1 MKLPRLDN
9 TPSLTERTYETILAA
24 VQSLTLT
31 PGECVSIQEL
41 TNQLG
46 VSRTPLRAAL
56 RRLEQD
62 GLVAIVPYKGVCVA
76 PISAKDVEEIL
87 ELRILLESYAAGKAT
102 KLLSPDELAQAE
114 KILEQMEKTHAEGRL
129 LESATIGHQFHQLLL
144 SKVDNHRLV
153 GILRQLDIQYRRI
166 RHYSADLRDRGAT
179 SIVQHEEMLRALK
192 AGDAEQASQLMVEHL
207 SSVRDDVLSSL
218 FPEAREQVGIG
229 QGVTDAA

>member
-9 TPSLTERTYETILAA
+9 SPSLTERTYETILAA

-62 GLVAIVPYKGVCVA
+62 GLVSIVPYKGVCVA

-87 ELRILLESYAAGKAT
+87 ELRILLESYAARKAT
-102 KLLSPDELAQAE
+102 KLLSADELAQAE
-114 KILEQMEKTHAEGRL
+114 EIIEQMEKTHTEGEL

-153 GILRQLDIQYRRI
+153 GFLRQLDTQYRRI

-179 SIVQHEEMLRALK
+179 SIVQHKEMLRALK
-192 AGDAEQASQLMVEHL
+192 AGDAERAGKLMAEHL
-207 SSVRDDVLSSL
+207 SSVRDDVLWSL
-218 FPEAREQVGIG
+218 FPEGGEQVVIG
-229 QGVTDAA
+229 QGVPDAA